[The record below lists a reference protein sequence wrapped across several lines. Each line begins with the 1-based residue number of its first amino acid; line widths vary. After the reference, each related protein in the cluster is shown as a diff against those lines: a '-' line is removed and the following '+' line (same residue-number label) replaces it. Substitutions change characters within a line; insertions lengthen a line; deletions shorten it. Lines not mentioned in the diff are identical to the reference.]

1 MRSRDLEPIAAVERK
16 RVGSGSKR
24 DVRPMASPPS
34 PDGDG
39 RDPAERPYQDDLR
52 ALNHLLH
59 RSAQQADA
67 LIEDALAGLQL
78 TARQFAVLDRIDLS
92 PATNQNRLGQITG
105 IDRSTLVNIID
116 RLQRRGLMD
125 RGKSTLDRRES
136 VLLLTAEGASVLA
149 VARPAVEQ
157 ANANLLRKLPDDFQ
171 EAFVRC
177 LEHFVHPQGG
187 GDTGP

>member
-1 MRSRDLEPIAAVERK
+1 MRSRDLIPFAAVERK
-16 RVGSGSKR
+16 RGSNRPKSGA
-24 DVRPMASPPS
+24 RPMASPS
-34 PDGDG
+34 NPDGDVD
-39 RDPAERPYQDDLR
+39 DPAEQPDHDAAR

-67 LIEDALAGLQL
+67 HIEDALADLQL

-116 RLQRRGLMD
+116 RLQRRGLME

-136 VLLLTAEGASVLA
+136 VLQLTTEGVAVLA
-149 VARPAVEQ
+149 AARPAVEQ
-157 ANANLLRKLPDDFQ
+157 ANTNLLKMLPGDFR

-177 LEHFVHPQGG
+177 LEHFVHPRDD
-187 GDTGP
+187 GDIGA